1 MTTTQDQH
9 QSDLHEYIRVVRA
22 RKYEI
27 ALVTVVVVVVSLFF
41 TFRQTPIYEGQTKVL
56 VKPELNPSTTVSVPQ
71 QPNLDTE
78 RELILSRVVAD
89 KVKEDGHLAAS
100 AHTLLQNAKVE
111 VVTDTEVLL
120 IKYDDPNPTTAARI
134 ANTFATAYIEF
145 RNGQTLD
152 QFQAATSAVQKRIDG
167 IQSDLTTLD
176 KKIASENDP
185 DQKGALQSQ
194 RDTLIAQMGVLQNN
208 LLTLQANASTAQS
221 SAELVQPAEIP
232 TSPAS
237 PNKVR
242 NTILALLAGLALGV
256 GFAFLRERLDDRI
269 TSRHELE
276 RRVGAP
282 VLAAVP
288 RVMAWR
294 QEDEAYLIMHTD
306 PKSPVAE
313 AYRTLGTN
321 VQYLASQQPMKIIMV
336 TSSIGGDGKTTTSSN
351 LGMVLA
357 HAGRRVIL
365 VSADL
370 RRPRVHR
377 FFNLPNETGM
387 SDVLME
393 SLPLAKVTQDPG
405 VANLRVISG
414 GPIPSDPAALLGSQ
428 RTADFIRSMKEV
440 ADYII
445 LDCPPVLAVADASI
459 LAPLVDGI
467 IFVLDAEHSSRSALM
482 QARDQLQNAGGRVIG
497 AVYNNFDP
505 NSVAS
510 YPYGYYNYYYQ
521 YYGTDEHSANGN
533 GTAGR
538 KPRTRRRGA
547 KVG

>member
-1 MTTTQDQH
+1 
-9 QSDLHEYIRVVRA
+9 
-22 RKYEI
+22 
-27 ALVTVVVVVVSLFF
+27 
-41 TFRQTPIYEGQTKVL
+41 
-56 VKPELNPSTTVSVPQ
+56 
-71 QPNLDTE
+71 
-78 RELILSRVVAD
+78 
-89 KVKEDGHLAAS
+89 
-100 AHTLLQNAKVE
+100 
-111 VVTDTEVLL
+111 
-120 IKYDDPNPTTAARI
+120 
-134 ANTFATAYIEF
+134 
-145 RNGQTLD
+145 
-152 QFQAATSAVQKRIDG
+152 
-167 IQSDLTTLD
+167 
-176 KKIASENDP
+176 
-185 DQKGALQSQ
+185 
-194 RDTLIAQMGVLQNN
+194 
-208 LLTLQANASTAQS
+208 
-221 SAELVQPAEIP
+221 
-232 TSPAS
+232 
-237 PNKVR
+237 
-242 NTILALLAGLALGV
+242 
-256 GFAFLRERLDDRI
+256 
-269 TSRHELE
+269 
-276 RRVGAP
+276 
-282 VLAAVP
+282 
-288 RVMAWR
+288 
-294 QEDEAYLIMHTD
+294 
-306 PKSPVAE
+306 
-313 AYRTLGTN
+313 
-321 VQYLASQQPMKIIMV
+321 MV
-336 TSSIGGDGKTTTSSN
+336 TSSIGGDGKTTTSAN

-405 VANLRVISG
+405 VANLRIISG

-482 QARDQLQNAGGRVIG
+482 QARDQLQNAGGSVIG

-533 GTAGR
+533 GTATR
-538 KPRTRRRGA
+538 KSRARRRGA